1 MHKKS
6 LGLPGGPN
14 QYVTDISE
22 FISIEGYKRDS
33 PDVNNPYN
41 IIPSGN
47 ITMEGVDFAVKGRD
61 NLGNELIMEPGGNY
75 QFPGDSVLETRLA
88 QNGIEVPSM
97 KRGGG
102 LLNKTMKCNSCSWEW
117 KAADGG
123 SDIDTCHKCGS
134 KALPKAQDGIEET
147 INNYLGN
154 PYVEAREFAENPDR
168 TRGSGAYNIDNMRHA
183 QASRLVQEAIAN
195 KTGNIPFISNAL
207 GFLGSNALG
216 VGHELKTLL
225 NPIYD
230 RDLST
235 ELQESG
241 EDIFNNF
248 FGSVVG
254 TLPIDDKTKDY
265 IIKYASNNN
274 MLPDGFAKDK
284 KQEVLDGF
292 SGNKYFK
299 DKEGN
304 IKKPEYKRGGNVLPK
319 AQTGGQIKLSTT
331 YKNYILGDDNTEE
344 AEKTYDKL
352 NRIYYKQSKEAGMS
366 PANFIM
372 THVIGNS

>member
-88 QNGIEVPSM
+88 QNGIEVPSRNGVRNNKDGSESTHLMAAEKLENGDWVGFPRLFQNPDNTWVDMSSGDWKNAYQEALQRGEVIEFGKDSVKAIAYGEGSWKPKM

-102 LLNKTMKCNSCSWEW
+102 LLNKKVKCKSCGWSWD
-117 KAADGG
+117 AADGG
-123 SDIDTCHKCGS
+123 NDLTSCHKCG
-134 KALPKAQDGIEET
+134 GE
-147 INNYLGN
+147 G
-154 PYVEAREFAENPDR
+154 
-168 TRGSGAYNIDNMRHA
+168 
-183 QASRLVQEAIAN
+183 LVQ
-195 KTGNIPFISNAL
+195 
-207 GFLGSNALG
+207 
-216 VGHELKTLL
+216 
-225 NPIYD
+225 
-230 RDLST
+230 
-235 ELQESG
+235 
-241 EDIFNNF
+241 
-248 FGSVVG
+248 
-254 TLPIDDKTKDY
+254 
-265 IIKYASNNN
+265 
-274 MLPDGFAKDK
+274 
-284 KQEVLDGF
+284 
-292 SGNKYFK
+292 
-299 DKEGN
+299 
-304 IKKPEYKRGGNVLPK
+304 

>member
-47 ITMEGVDFAVKGRD
+47 ITMEGVDFAVKGTD

-102 LLNKTMKCNSCSWEW
+102 LLNKKVKCKSCGWSWD
-117 KAADGG
+117 AADGG
-123 SDIDTCHKCGS
+123 NDLTSCHKCG
-134 KALPKAQDGIEET
+134 GE
-147 INNYLGN
+147 G
-154 PYVEAREFAENPDR
+154 
-168 TRGSGAYNIDNMRHA
+168 
-183 QASRLVQEAIAN
+183 LVQ
-195 KTGNIPFISNAL
+195 
-207 GFLGSNALG
+207 
-216 VGHELKTLL
+216 
-225 NPIYD
+225 
-230 RDLST
+230 
-235 ELQESG
+235 
-241 EDIFNNF
+241 
-248 FGSVVG
+248 
-254 TLPIDDKTKDY
+254 
-265 IIKYASNNN
+265 
-274 MLPDGFAKDK
+274 
-284 KQEVLDGF
+284 
-292 SGNKYFK
+292 
-299 DKEGN
+299 
-304 IKKPEYKRGGNVLPK
+304 